1 MGIRQFTDLRGG
13 LGKKEGGGFFEG
25 GGGVSRPQCT
35 LCVSSDVILPKF
47 INSFSAVS

>member
-13 LGKKEGGGFFEG
+13 FGKKEGGGFFE
-25 GGGVSRPQCT
+25 GGVSRPQCT